1 MTKITKK
8 DLLDNFLACLLG
20 IVVYIIARFLIP
32 NVSLNSGAD
41 ILLFIVSYFLG
52 STIYFFVRKDKK
64 K

>member
-20 IVVYIIARFLIP
+20 TVVYIITRFSIP

-41 ILLFIVSYFLG
+41 TLLFIVSYLLG
-52 STIYFFVRKDKK
+52 STIYFLIRKDKK